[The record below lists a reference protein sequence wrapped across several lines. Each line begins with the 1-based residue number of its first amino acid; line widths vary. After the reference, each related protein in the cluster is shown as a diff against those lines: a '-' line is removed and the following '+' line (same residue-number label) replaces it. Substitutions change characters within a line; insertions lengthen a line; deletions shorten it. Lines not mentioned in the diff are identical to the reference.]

1 MSLTLEKLE
10 SKTITVSGFLLLILE
25 NMSQVKKTKVV
36 WVVVLRSVVVVVEV
50 AEEPLYNLAQ
60 IQKLALETKQKFKD
74 LILLQLSLV
83 L

>member
-36 WVVVLRSVVVVVEV
+36 WVVVLRSVVVVEV

-60 IQKLALETKQKFKD
+60 IQKLALETKQKSKD

>member
-25 NMSQVKKTKVV
+25 NMSQVKKTKGV
-36 WVVVLRSVVVVVEV
+36 WVVVLRSVVVVEV

>member
-1 MSLTLEKLE
+1 
-10 SKTITVSGFLLLILE
+10 
-25 NMSQVKKTKVV
+25 
-36 WVVVLRSVVVVVEV
+36 VVVVEV
-50 AEEPLYNLAQ
+50 AEEPIYNLAQ

>member
-36 WVVVLRSVVVVVEV
+36 WVGVLRSVVVVEV

>member
-36 WVVVLRSVVVVVEV
+36 WVVVLRSVVVVEV
-50 AEEPLYNLAQ
+50 AEEPIYNLAQ

>member
-10 SKTITVSGFLLLILE
+10 SKTITVAGFLLLILE

-36 WVVVLRSVVVVVEV
+36 WVVVLRSVVVVEV

>member
-36 WVVVLRSVVVVVEV
+36 WVVVLRSVVVVEV

>member
-36 WVVVLRSVVVVVEV
+36 WVVVLRSVAVVEV

-60 IQKLALETKQKFKD
+60 IQNLALETKQKFKD

>member
-36 WVVVLRSVVVVVEV
+36 WVVVLRSVAVVEV

>member
-36 WVVVLRSVVVVVEV
+36 WVVVLRLVVVVEV